1 MTGTG
6 LPELAAA
13 VSRAG
18 GLGIVAIHNFGTTEE
33 ACRAG
38 IRKTRELCQGKPF
51 GVNLTILPAAR
62 PPPYDMYMRV
72 MVEEGVKVAET
83 VSASVIFVPRPANHE
98 YSTFGHLP
106 KGRF

>member
-38 IRKTRELCQGKPF
+38 IRKTRELCEGKPF
-51 GVNLTILPAAR
+51 GVNLTILPVIGEVNSVGFGFFSIFGINL
-62 PPPYDMYMRV
+62 YN
-72 MVEEGVKVAET
+72 
-83 VSASVIFVPRPANHE
+83 SAFLRDK
-98 YSTFGHLP
+98 T
-106 KGRF
+106 